1 MPATVQ
7 LDYDLDSGTLLRN
20 IGSLQNVNLP
30 PLPAGVVSVME
41 FSEDRYASSGIDFGT
56 PGPVTVVPDAS
67 TFSDTLRV
75 EIDFIDA
82 ETDMPQTLTIKSLGT
97 AAAQG
102 MPQTFATREPGSTGQ
117 ATEPPSHVFDPGLFI
132 GYSALGP
139 APFTLDGR
147 ITVKDP
153 FGPLAADFGNQTPAV
168 QAPGGPNQSI
178 GIGPYFND
186 LVDGDSPLSFSGITL
201 DLTFSGLSAPV
212 QVFGGSFRLLSAQ
225 IETFTTPVRSDF
237 APQNGGPGDDQL
249 TGNDSNET
257 FNGGGGNDTLLGAG
271 GHDSLRG
278 EDGNDELRG
287 GRGHDVLLGG
297 SGNDQVFGDTGDD
310 TLLGGGDNDTLSG
323 EAGNDRLFGEAGD
336 DFLSGGSGTDFAFG
350 GDGNDRL
357 FDAEGDDRLH
367 GDAGD
372 DILSGGLGQDT
383 LVGGP
388 GTDRFQF
395 VKGEADGDT
404 VIDFAP
410 GETLRFLLYG
420 PGASAT
426 SSSQFGNT
434 TLTIQFTGGTEA
446 VSLLGVSNL
455 DPSSIVFES

>member
-30 PLPAGVVSVME
+30 PLPSRVVSVME
-41 FSEDRYASSGIDFGT
+41 FSEDRYASSGIDFG
-56 PGPVTVVPDAS
+56 A
-67 TFSDTLRV
+67 
-75 EIDFIDA
+75 
-82 ETDMPQTLTIKSLGT
+82 
-97 AAAQG
+97 
-102 MPQTFATREPGSTGQ
+102 
-117 ATEPPSHVFDPGLFI
+117 
-132 GYSALGP
+132 
-139 APFTLDGR
+139 
-147 ITVKDP
+147 
-153 FGPLAADFGNQTPAV
+153 
-168 QAPGGPNQSI
+168 
-178 GIGPYFND
+178 
-186 LVDGDSPLSFSGITL
+186 
-201 DLTFSGLSAPV
+201 
-212 QVFGGSFRLLSAQ
+212 
-225 IETFTTPVRSDF
+225 
-237 APQNGGPGDDQL
+237 
-249 TGNDSNET
+249 
-257 FNGGGGNDTLLGAG
+257 GGNDTLLGAG

-287 GRGHDVLLGG
+287 GRGHGVLLGG
-297 SGNDQVFGDTGDD
+297 SGDDQVLGNTGDD
-310 TLLGGGDNDTLSG
+310 TLLGGGGNDTLSG

-336 DFLSGGSGTDFAFG
+336 DFLSEGSGTDFAFG
-350 GDGNDRL
+350 GDGQDRL

-367 GDAGD
+367 GEAGD

-410 GETLRFLLYG
+410 GETLWFLLYD
-420 PGASAT
+420 PGVSAT

-446 VSLLGVSNL
+446 ISLLGVSNL